1 MSCYMGSGSALA
13 NARGTGWDVESISG
27 STGRSAPANGPTK
40 SGKHGVPYPNRHPE
54 SRLHCRILQAKFPP
68 FMKKTSNQL
77 NLLDPRLLWAKAE
90 AEFRLMTD
98 AEKAQT
104 LVAAG
109 LFTPSLK
116 PAKRYRDLFVKTSR
130 AK

>member
-1 MSCYMGSGSALA
+1 
-13 NARGTGWDVESISG
+13 
-27 STGRSAPANGPTK
+27 
-40 SGKHGVPYPNRHPE
+40 
-54 SRLHCRILQAKFPP
+54 
-68 FMKKTSNQL
+68 MKTSSNQL
-77 NLLDPRLLWAKAE
+77 NPQDPRLLWAKAE
-90 AEFRLMTD
+90 AEFRRMTD

-116 PAKRYRDLFVKTSR
+116 PAKRYRNLFVKAAP